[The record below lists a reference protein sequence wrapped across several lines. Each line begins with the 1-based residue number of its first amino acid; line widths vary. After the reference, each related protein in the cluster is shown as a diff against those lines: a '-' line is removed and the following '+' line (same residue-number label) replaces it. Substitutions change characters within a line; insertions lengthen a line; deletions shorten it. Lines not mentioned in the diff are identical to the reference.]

1 MNIPALSSDLSA
13 GALRRASADATQDND
28 PAKVAQAAQQFE
40 GILLRQILNESL
52 KPLLENGPG
61 AQVYGYFLTG
71 SLAESI
77 GKAGGLGLGSVLE
90 TQLTK
95 GSHEH

>member
-1 MNIPALSSDLSA
+1 MNIPALSSDHA
-13 GALRRASADATQDND
+13 ATALPLKSSEGSQDD
-28 PAKVAQAAQQFE
+28 PARIAQAAQQFE

-77 GKAGGLGLGSVLE
+77 GKAGGLGLGSVLQ

>member
-1 MNIPALSSDLSA
+1 MNIPALSSDLTQA
-13 GALRRASADATQDND
+13 TLPRESADPTQNND
-28 PAKVAQAAQQFE
+28 PAKIAQAAQQFE
-40 GILLRQILNESL
+40 GILLRQILNESM

-71 SLAESI
+71 SLADSI
-77 GKAGGLGLGSVLE
+77 GKAGGLGLGNVLQ

-95 GSHEH
+95 GSHDH

>member
-1 MNIPALSSDLSA
+1 MNIPVLSSDLTA
-13 GALRRASADATQDND
+13 AALPHESSEVAQDD
-28 PAKVAQAAQQFE
+28 PAKIAQVAEQFE
-40 GILLRQILNESL
+40 GILLRQILNESM

-77 GKAGGLGLGSVLE
+77 GKAGGLGLGHVLQ

-95 GSHEH
+95 GKQ

>member
-1 MNIPALSSDLSA
+1 MNVPALSSDLTA
-13 GALRRASADATQDND
+13 AALPRENPGQPEND
-28 PAKVAQAAQQFE
+28 PEKIAQAAEQFE
-40 GILLRQILNESL
+40 GILLRQILNESM

-71 SLAESI
+71 SLADSI
-77 GKAGGLGLGSVLE
+77 GKAGGLGLGHVLQ

-95 GSHEH
+95 GNHND

>member
-1 MNIPALSSDLSA
+1 MNIPALSSDLA
-13 GALRRASADATQDND
+13 ATALPLKSSETTQND
-28 PAKVAQAAQQFE
+28 PARIAQAAEQFE
-40 GILLRQILNESL
+40 GILLRQILSESM

-77 GKAGGLGLGSVLE
+77 GKAGGLGLGNVLQ

>member
-1 MNIPALSSDLSA
+1 MNIPALSSDLTA
-13 GALRRASADATQDND
+13 AALPRETAAATPDD
-28 PAKVAQAAQQFE
+28 EAKVAQVAEQFE

-77 GKAGGLGLGSVLE
+77 GKAGGLGLGSVLQ
-90 TQLTK
+90 TQLSK
-95 GSHEH
+95 GSHED

>member
-1 MNIPALSSDLSA
+1 MNISALSSDPTAAALSREGLEA
-13 GALRRASADATQDND
+13 AEKD
-28 PAKVAQAAQQFE
+28 PAKIAQAAQQFE
-40 GILLRQILNESL
+40 GILLRQILNESM

-71 SLAESI
+71 SLADSI
-77 GKAGGLGLGSVLE
+77 GKAGGLGLGHVLQ

-95 GSHEH
+95 GTNEH